1 MPAVIASRIRA
12 LINAQQW
19 NRPQLTDALT
29 GAAIVIPSG
38 ADLQFELLLTED
50 GVNLFDYT
58 NAASVTVEL
67 SARANPL
74 NNNVVFAQQTPITA
88 IQTAVTVAQFLAG
101 TQQAVLL
108 QVPNTSTQLA
118 VTSGA
123 TSYTLAIYVTS
134 TDSPPKNRPILIL
147 DIQAVDADLPLAN
160 PALPPGFKIGTKM
173 PFVCADGQTRDATVA
188 QAPNGRWTLNLGNPY
203 NGPGQ
208 GTYSFFCNDNLYR
221 DVTCVL
227 SDGVWT
233 LDINPAG
240 HS

>member
-1 MPAVIASRIRA
+1 MSTVIASRVRA
-12 LINAQQW
+12 LLNAQKW
-19 NRPQLTDALT
+19 NRPALNDALT

-38 ADLQFELLLTED
+38 ADLQFEFLLTED

-74 NNNVVFAQQTPITA
+74 NNNVVFAQQVAIAA
-88 IQTAVTVAQFLAG
+88 IQTAVTVAQFQAG
-101 TQQAVLL
+101 SAPAVLV

-118 VTSGA
+118 ITSSA
-123 TSYTLAIYVTS
+123 TNYTLAVYVTS
-134 TDSPPKNRPILIL
+134 VDTPPKNRPVLLL
-147 DIQAVDADLPLAN
+147 DVQVVDADLPIAH
-160 PALPPGFKIGTKM
+160 PALPVAFKAGTRL
-173 PFVCADGQTRDATVA
+173 PFVCADGQTRDVTVV
-188 QAPNGRWTLNLGNPY
+188 QAANGRWTLNISNPY

-208 GTYSFFCNDNLYR
+208 TAYSFFCSDNLFR

-227 SDGVWT
+227 SDGAWT